1 MQIPEHPLK
10 LVLRNQ
16 WPRMSQAKLARRL
29 DMNASQLNKYI
40 SGERQPPD
48 QFWKAAADI
57 LGVDVSEIRPPTQEG
72 AAA

>member
-1 MQIPEHPLK
+1 
-10 LVLRNQ
+10 
-16 WPRMSQAKLARRL
+16 MSQAKLARRL

-57 LGVDVSEIRPPTQEG
+57 LGVDVSEIRPTKE

>member
-1 MQIPEHPLK
+1 VQIPEHPLK